1 MARDTR
7 SPGDWTRQFDS
18 VFKPRQ
24 MPGSR
29 RGRFLIVFSLFL
41 IAEALFVAATMG
53 QQGGTNR
60 TALILWAVWL
70 AVCVAWILLPL
81 AGADEDAPHHQKLA
95 RIVGAAILIV
105 GLLARVLLAD
115 MLPVWWLVGTA
126 TAAVAGAGLVLG
138 VLELPRKD

>member
-1 MARDTR
+1 MPIFQGFPSGLLPIILMLPPAFTR
-7 SPGDWTRQFDS
+7 AVW
-18 VFKPRQ
+18 
-24 MPGSR
+24 MPGS
-29 RGRFLIVFSLFL
+29 LAS
-41 IAEALFVAATMG
+41 
-53 QQGGTNR
+53 
-60 TALILWAVWL
+60 WL

-95 RIVGAAILIV
+95 RIVGAAMLIV